1 MYIFSLKLIN
11 INEFV
16 IFAQI
21 AVSRI
26 EGTQCYKWTQL
37 LDVVSMDEP
46 HCREVCTCDKHLTF
60 HSFVNIPN
68 KEF

>member
-1 MYIFSLKLIN
+1 M
-11 INEFV
+11 

-60 HSFVNIPN
+60 NISFIR
-68 KEF
+68 EYT